1 MWCSVS
7 LFNFVVSI
15 SISRFFQSGF
25 SLISGIIS
33 SLLCSNCSSPFQER
47 KKIKGGGTS
56 YRINFCLD
64 FCLSVPADWIIFY
77 YYYCYVTEFASC
89 VNLKPLLI
97 RLWLIT
103 YLKKTKLVCCALSGR
118 LCSRKCIKWFLFNC
132 EQTFLLSFQ
141 FLPHMGR
148 IISPFEHIELFREK
162 LKRRRRNQHYFCS
175 VIFGSRWTEVDWVYN
190 RCLTISDDIMVPL
203 WRGVNA
209 VITFYWHV

>member
-7 LFNFVVSI
+7 LFNFVVSF

-132 EQTFLLSFQ
+132 EQTFLLSFHFNS
-141 FLPHMGR
+141 FLIWAASFHHLNILNFSGR
-148 IISPFEHIELFREK
+148 SWKEEGVISIISVLLYLDLAGLR
-162 LKRRRRNQHYFCS
+162 L
-175 VIFGSRWTEVDWVYN
+175 TECIIDV
-190 RCLTISDDIMVPL
+190 
-203 WRGVNA
+203 WR
-209 VITFYWHV
+209 

>member
-132 EQTFLLSFQ
+132 EQTFLLSFHFNS
-141 FLPHMGR
+141 FLIWATSFHHLNILNFSGR
-148 IISPFEHIELFREK
+148 SWKEEGVISIISVLLYLDLAGLR
-162 LKRRRRNQHYFCS
+162 L
-175 VIFGSRWTEVDWVYN
+175 TECIIDV
-190 RCLTISDDIMVPL
+190 
-203 WRGVNA
+203 WR
-209 VITFYWHV
+209 

>member
-7 LFNFVVSI
+7 LFNSVVSI

-47 KKIKGGGTS
+47 KKIKSGGTS

-77 YYYCYVTEFASC
+77 YYYCYVTEFTSC

-132 EQTFLLSFQ
+132 EQTFLLSFHFNS
-141 FLPHMGR
+141 FLIWAASFHHLNILNFSGR
-148 IISPFEHIELFREK
+148 SWKEEGVISIISVLLYLDLAGLR
-162 LKRRRRNQHYFCS
+162 L
-175 VIFGSRWTEVDWVYN
+175 TECIIDV
-190 RCLTISDDIMVPL
+190 
-203 WRGVNA
+203 WR
-209 VITFYWHV
+209 

>member
-7 LFNFVVSI
+7 LFNSVVSI

-64 FCLSVPADWIIFY
+64 FCLSVPADWIIFLLLLLLCDWIY
-77 YYYCYVTEFASC
+77 ILCEFETFTDTTV
-89 VNLKPLLI
+89 VNYI
-97 RLWLIT
+97 F
-103 YLKKTKLVCCALSGR
+103 KKKKQLVCCALSGR

-132 EQTFLLSFQ
+132 EQTFLLSFHFNS
-141 FLPHMGR
+141 FLIWAASFHHLNILNFSGR
-148 IISPFEHIELFREK
+148 SWKEEGVISIISVLLYLDLAGLR
-162 LKRRRRNQHYFCS
+162 L
-175 VIFGSRWTEVDWVYN
+175 TECIIDV
-190 RCLTISDDIMVPL
+190 
-203 WRGVNA
+203 WR
-209 VITFYWHV
+209 

>member
-132 EQTFLLSFQ
+132 EQTFLLSFHFNS
-141 FLPHMGR
+141 FLIWAASFHHLNILNFSGR
-148 IISPFEHIELFREK
+148 SWKEEGVISIISVLLYLDLAGLR
-162 LKRRRRNQHYFCS
+162 L
-175 VIFGSRWTEVDWVYN
+175 TEYIIDV
-190 RCLTISDDIMVPL
+190 
-203 WRGVNA
+203 WR
-209 VITFYWHV
+209 